1 MSERYIT
8 VGWSNFALKRHTP
21 DSGFSYTNLQYGDSQ
36 IKDEVCSLV
45 MEHWK
50 DAIPGD
56 GETDLSRKVLV
67 PVPNRGF
74 WCPPRARI
82 VEGLPVQAEITTRQD
97 GEDPYVETFVWEDDA
112 ISHGVF
118 AVRQAHKVQ
127 IVCYSAE
134 ALTENNGK
142 RSTDCD
148 WEIVS
153 LNCDDGESSHMPPLT
168 MARNMLEKPG
178 GTKSDYTGKEFA
190 EAVWHSGTQRTLKV
204 KVRPKNE

>member
-21 DSGFSYTNLQYGDSQ
+21 DSGFSYTNLQYGDKQ
-36 IKDEVCSLV
+36 VKDEVCSLV

-56 GETDLSRKVLV
+56 GEKDLTRIVLV

-74 WCPPRARI
+74 WCPPRASI
-82 VEGLPVQAEITTRQD
+82 VEGMPVQAEITKRQE
-97 GEDPYVETFVWEDDA
+97 GEDPYVETFVWQDDA
-112 ISHGVF
+112 EKHG
-118 AVRQAHKVQ
+118 ALTIKQARKVH

-134 ALTENNGK
+134 ALSENDGE

-153 LNCDDGESSHMPPLT
+153 LNCDDGEKPPMPPLT
-168 MARNMLEKPG
+168 MARNTLQKPG
-178 GTKSDYTGKEFA
+178 GTYTEYSPEQYAGA
-190 EAVWHSGTQRTLKV
+190 IWHHSTQRTLKV
-204 KVRPKNE
+204 KGRPKK